1 MKRNDKVC
9 GQRGNIKV
17 AAESFTSAGGGRA
30 SDGT

>member
-1 MKRNDKVC
+1 MRRKDKVG

-30 SDGT
+30 SDGA